1 MKKKT
6 PLHLS
11 SKKGYFDISKKLIEN
26 GALLNV
32 FDSENNS
39 PLHYVCMENHVE
51 LLKFFLTKFPKADT
65 KNIHGKRPIDL
76 TKNKDIKETLD
87 EYMKKNKNSY
97 HKIKIYETTD
107 SKMENMLEKQKS
119 GDLSS
124 EKKRL
129 NTSSQKSKN
138 SSSLSPKSK
147 ENKNR
152 EI

>member
-1 MKKKT
+1 
-6 PLHLS
+6 
-11 SKKGYFDISKKLIEN
+11 
-26 GALLNV
+26 
-32 FDSENNS
+32 
-39 PLHYVCMENHVE
+39 
-51 LLKFFLTKFPKADT
+51 
-65 KNIHGKRPIDL
+65 
-76 TKNKDIKETLD
+76 
-87 EYMKKNKNSY
+87 MKKNKNSY

-107 SKMENMLEKQKS
+107 LKMENMLEKQKS